1 MLALNLLHRNRAPI
15 GARQQCAT
23 PNSQAGPCLC
33 SRGAQRVLRSCD
45 MEYVMLHLYSV
56 YLMPGEGQPAAY
68 ALPPIFDSREF

>member
-1 MLALNLLHRNRAPI
+1 MKGCGVLVTLAKRA
-15 GARQQCAT
+15 
-23 PNSQAGPCLC
+23 L
-33 SRGAQRVLRSCD
+33 RVLRSGD

>member
-45 MEYVMLHLYSV
+45 MEYVMTT
-56 YLMPGEGQPAAY
+56 
-68 ALPPIFDSREF
+68 PIFSLPHAWGGTTCSVRAASDL